1 MRVLVTGAAGFLGG
15 HLSRALAAA
24 GHEVAGAD
32 LRRRAEGHRGARP
45 GLAEFAAAD

>member
-1 MRVLVTGAAGFLGG
+1 MLVSGAAGFLDG

-24 GHEVAGAD
+24 GPEVAGAD

-45 GLAEFAAAD
+45 GLAEFAATN